1 MFSNNDNYDLDSAKS
16 KVDNAKR
23 LINLQIQIK
32 TLENVLIA
40 KGIISEL
47 DLNATKQYVMNDEE
61 IKYYM
66 QQLKVVEDKITQ
78 YKNNPEQ
85 HLRDLLNAKMNGTIK

>member
-1 MFSNNDNYDLDSAKS
+1 MFSNNDNYDLDSAQN

-47 DLNATKQYVMNDEE
+47 DLNATKQYVMNNEE

-66 QQLKVVEDKITQ
+66 QQLKAVEDKITQ

>member
-1 MFSNNDNYDLDSAKS
+1 MFSNNDNYDLDSAQN

-40 KGIISEL
+40 KGIITEL
-47 DLNATKQYVMNDEE
+47 DLNATKQYVMNDE
-61 IKYYM
+61 
-66 QQLKVVEDKITQ
+66 
-78 YKNNPEQ
+78 
-85 HLRDLLNAKMNGTIK
+85 

>member
-1 MFSNNDNYDLDSAKS
+1 MFSNNDNYDLDSAQN

-40 KGIISEL
+40 KGIITEL

-66 QQLKVVEDKITQ
+66 QQLRAVEEKITL
-78 YKNNPEQ
+78 YKNDPQQ
-85 HLRDLLNAKMNGTIK
+85 HLRDLFNAKMNGTIK

>member
-66 QQLKVVEDKITQ
+66 QQLKAVEDKITQ

>member
-1 MFSNNDNYDLDSAKS
+1 MFSNKDNYDLDSAKN

-40 KGIISEL
+40 KGIITEL

-66 QQLKVVEDKITQ
+66 QQLKAVEDKITQ

>member
-1 MFSNNDNYDLDSAKS
+1 MFSNNDNYDLDSAQS
-16 KVDNAKR
+16 KIDNAKR

-47 DLNATKQYVMNDEE
+47 DLNATKQYVMNDEN
-61 IKYYM
+61 IKYSM
-66 QQLKVVEDKITQ
+66 QQIRAAEDKITQ

>member
-1 MFSNNDNYDLDSAKS
+1 MFSNNDNYDLDSAKN

-40 KGIISEL
+40 KGIITEL

-61 IKYYM
+61 IKYCM
-66 QQLKVVEDKITQ
+66 QQLKAVEDKITQ

>member
-1 MFSNNDNYDLDSAKS
+1 MFSNNDNYDLDSAKN

-40 KGIISEL
+40 KGIITEL

-66 QQLKVVEDKITQ
+66 QQLKAVEDKITQ

-85 HLRDLLNAKMNGTIK
+85 HLRDLLKAKMNGTIK